1 MRQRKVVLTLEERD
15 REAMLRKT
23 KQIVLRDKER
33 AMVESAISLYFRKPL
48 KSEVA
53 EHMFT
58 ADIHFEMECDRRM
71 GISVQAIGRA
81 LKRMGFVR
89 QRKTGGILFEVIR
102 LERSNTNG

>member
-1 MRQRKVVLTLEERD
+1 MGRIVLTQEEKD
-15 REAMLRKT
+15 RVSMRHRPSR
-23 KQIVLRDKER
+23 IVLRDKER

-48 KSEVA
+48 KSEVS

-58 ADIHFEMECDRRM
+58 ADIHFEMEYDRRR